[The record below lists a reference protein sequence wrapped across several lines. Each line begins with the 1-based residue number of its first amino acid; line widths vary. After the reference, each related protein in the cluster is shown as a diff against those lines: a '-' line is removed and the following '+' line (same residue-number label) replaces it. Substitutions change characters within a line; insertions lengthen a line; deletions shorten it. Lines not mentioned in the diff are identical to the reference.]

1 MQIVLP
7 GALPDPGEARE
18 LAAHLPKAA
27 PTLARWLGQGQ
38 ARVFP
43 ADPARACCTPYEQWR
58 LRARGFVPREGQPSS
73 AGLGPL
79 LAGNPDAAGDEPV
92 WLAELVHIA
101 PSRDGAALLPARDL
115 AIEPDQSVALFD
127 AAQTLLPGSGFAMH
141 RAGVDHWR
149 VIPDDAATLP
159 PSVSPTLVGLTS
171 VNDWWP
177 QDTATR
183 PWRRLAN
190 ELQMLWFDH
199 PVNQERTR
207 LGLPD
212 VNSLW
217 VFGGASAKQFPRGMS
232 TPDPQTCPELLDPH
246 ARHDWGRW
254 LATLGE
260 LEARVFAPMARHG
273 TTPDLVLT
281 GRERYVELRQGALG
295 RLRHWLPGG
304 ANTWRNW
311 WSPRH

>member
-27 PTLARWLGQGQ
+27 PTLACWLGQSQ
-38 ARVFP
+38 ARIFST
-43 ADPARACCTPYEQWR
+43 DPAGVRCTPYEQW
-58 LRARGFVPREGQPSS
+58 LLHTRGFTPRNDQPLC
-73 AGLGPL
+73 AGLGPM
-79 LAGNPDAAGDEPV
+79 LANDGAPPDDEPI

-115 AIEPDQSVALFD
+115 AIEPEQSVALFD
-127 AAQTLLPGSGFAMH
+127 AAQTLLPGSGFDM
-141 RAGVDHWR
+141 RRLGVEHWR
-149 VIPDDAATLP
+149 VLPGDAASLP
-159 PSVSPTLVGLTS
+159 IAASPTLVSLTS

-177 QDTATR
+177 QDAATR
-183 PWRRLAN
+183 PWRRLVN

-207 LGLPD
+207 LGLPEI
-212 VNSLW
+212 NSLW
-217 VFGGASAKQFPRGMS
+217 VFGGASAKQFHSGRPAIESR
-232 TPDPQTCPELLDPH
+232 TYPDLLEAH
-246 ARHDWGRW
+246 TRHDWSNW
-254 LATLGE
+254 LAALGD
-260 LEARVFAPMARHG
+260 LEARVFAPLANQR

-281 GRERYVELRQGALG
+281 GRDRYVELRSSALG
-295 RLRHWLPGG
+295 KLRNWLPGG
-304 ANTWRNW
+304 RDTWRNW